1 MQRRKKRSKPAWDLY
16 RDGISYSLLSRFV
29 NCRERF
35 RIYTV
40 EGLKPAETSDS
51 MDFGTM
57 FHSLLEE
64 HSKGRNLAYLKRKLY
79 QESGNDIEKRAM
91 VDQCLL
97 VFKFYEETWK
107 ENDANRKYIS
117 QEEVFRVPVHLPS
130 GRKIDLRG
138 RYDEI
143 YREAGGIWLQENK
156 TKSQIDEVA
165 LSNILAHDLQTML
178 YSYTIKL
185 LYKEEPRGV
194 LYNVIRRPL
203 LKQKQKETNL
213 EFLQRIEQ
221 DIQSRPEHYFV
232 RFRTEFGDGD
242 IDRFTKR
249 TLFPLLESVCVW
261 WDSIKANPFNP
272 WTQEDGSTNLHHYE
286 RPFGVYDSFRNGKG
300 DYFDLITRGVETGL
314 VRVET
319 VFPELEEPVVVG

>member
-1 MQRRKKRSKPAWDLY
+1 MRRKRRSKPAWDLY

-40 EGLKPAETSDS
+40 EGLRPADTSDS

-57 FHSLLEE
+57 FHSILEE
-64 HSKGRNLAYLKRKLY
+64 HAQGRNLAYLKRKL
-79 QESGNDIEKRAM
+79 QQQAKNDPDAKAM
-91 VDQCLL
+91 ADQCLL
-97 VFKFYEETWK
+97 LFKYYEETWR
-107 ENDANRKYIS
+107 ENDAGRNYIS
-117 QEEVFRVPVHLPS
+117 QEEVFRVPVYLPS

-143 YREAGGIWLQENK
+143 YRENGAIWLQENK
-156 TKSQIDEVA
+156 TKAHIDELA

-178 YSYTIKL
+178 YCYTIKL
-185 LYKEEPRGV
+185 KYKEEPRGV

-203 LKQKQKETNL
+203 LKQKQKETDL
-213 EFLQRIEQ
+213 DFLHRIED
-221 DIQSRPEHYFV
+221 DIKTRPEHYFV

-242 IDRFTKR
+242 VEKFCKR

-261 WDSIKANPFNP
+261 WESIKANPFNP
-272 WTQEDGSTNLHHYE
+272 WTQEDGSPNLHHYE

-300 DYFDLITRGVETGL
+300 DYFDLITRGVDSGL
-314 VRVET
+314 ELIET